1 MIKAE
6 PNLFLIQGR
15 INKKSMLYRTLAVIV
30 IIGFVIANM
39 ILTGT
44 GSGFLPMFA
53 TAAAGQI
60 FLAVQVAKRLHDA
73 GLSGSKAWITL
84 IPAAGILYAFHAATL
99 DEQPDENEYGI
110 APIPDKIVINSMQ

>member
-15 INKKSMLYRTLAVIV
+15 INKKSMLYRTLAVVV

-53 TAAAGQI
+53 TAAAGQL

-84 IPAAGILYAFHAATL
+84 IPAAGIFYAFHAATL

-110 APIPDKIVINSMQ
+110 APIPDKIVMNSMQ